1 MYPVSPNLDARTS
14 RGGGRNSANARNTG
28 TRYDRN
34 PESPGM
40 AFRTRTTSA
49 PNPTPALFTK
59 YSSSTRPTSNG
70 TVRAVTSRR
79 TACAGLCRARPGG
92 GIEDDV
98 GMDQRLIISIE
109 ARSGSGIGPRGG
121 SAAVLGYDRVT
132 VYCPQA
138 VNWTVTFEVAPF
150 RDTVAIRVP
159 ESKRGSTVQLALKCS
174 AGLVVTASA

>member
-1 MYPVSPNLDARTS
+1 MLRPSPT
-14 RGGGRNSANARNTG
+14 GREQHAVGHLVYGTITADGHYTTG
-28 TRYDRN
+28 TRADRARRELDAVSGTIRALGFHA
-34 PESPGM
+34 PALAPKLAHDRIER
-40 AFRTRTTSA
+40 ARRRTT
-49 PNPTPALFTK
+49 
-59 YSSSTRPTSNG
+59 
-70 TVRAVTSRR
+70 
-79 TACAGLCRARPGG
+79 PGG

-138 VNWTVTFEVAPF
+138 VNWTVTFEVTPF